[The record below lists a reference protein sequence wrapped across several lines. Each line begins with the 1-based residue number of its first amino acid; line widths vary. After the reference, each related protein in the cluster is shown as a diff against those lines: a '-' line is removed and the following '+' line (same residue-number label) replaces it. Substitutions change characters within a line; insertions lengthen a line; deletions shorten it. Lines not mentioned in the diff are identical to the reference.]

1 MREADPTL
9 SELQRALLGY
19 DPSSL
24 EKNLIDWTRER
35 WKWAARGMVY
45 ARKEAAETVEGV
57 GGVRSDEGKLVLEV
71 AARVAIA
78 ERELLIRALAHL
90 LPEWIESTTGS
101 PRSARTT
108 PTARPKNSRRARRR
122 SLARRDS
129 PAAIQASHPPT
140 STPTRDFPLSKAHRA
155 IFMLVAS
162 PGRSQ

>member
-35 WKWAARGMVY
+35 WMWAARGMVY

-90 LPEWIESTTGS
+90 LPEWIESTYGLSPVDTETPPSATG
-101 PRSARTT
+101 
-108 PTARPKNSRRARRR
+108 
-122 SLARRDS
+122 
-129 PAAIQASHPPT
+129 
-140 STPTRDFPLSKAHRA
+140 
-155 IFMLVAS
+155 
-162 PGRSQ
+162 